1 MSVSEASPPSLLQP
15 LTSPDEIAPFLKRV
29 PVALD
34 PKQFSEFVLGF
45 PRRYLELT
53 PGVEVVRHFALMN
66 GLGSRAVISSL
77 SPEED
82 AWRVSVV
89 ARDRQALF
97 SGIAGSLSAFALD
110 IVSAEGFANA
120 NAIVLDTFICKD
132 GGGQFQTPANRRS
145 FQVFLERV
153 VSGSLLLDP
162 VIERLALALAAPRD
176 AVLDV
181 SFDDEPGLPA
191 TRVVLRAA
199 DRFGLLY
206 FVSRA
211 ISRAGCDI
219 ELADIATPD
228 GTALDTFYVTR
239 AGLPLDEP
247 ARAALREAILH
258 CWPGSTKSPPV
269 D

>member
-1 MSVSEASPPSLLQP
+1 MPEAPSFVQP

-34 PKQFSEFVLGF
+34 PKRFSEFVLGF

-53 PGVEVVRHFALMN
+53 PAVEVVRHFALMN
-66 GLGSRAVISSL
+66 GLGNRAVISSL
-77 SPEED
+77 SPEDE

-89 ARDRQALF
+89 ARDRAALF
-97 SGIAGSLSAFALD
+97 SGITGSLSAFGLD

-120 NAIVLDTFICKD
+120 NAIVLDTFTCRD
-132 GGGQFQTPANRRS
+132 AGGQFETPANRRS

-153 VSGSLLLDP
+153 VSGSLQLEP
-162 VIERLALALAAPRD
+162 VLERLALAHAAPRSG
-176 AVLDV
+176 AIDV
-181 SFDDEPGLPA
+181 TFDDEPDLPA
-191 TRVVLRAA
+191 TRVTLRAA

-228 GTALDTFYVTR
+228 GKALDTFYVTR
-239 AGLPLDEP
+239 SGLPLDEP

-258 CWPGSTKSPPV
+258 CWPGPAA
-269 D
+269 

>member
-1 MSVSEASPPSLLQP
+1 VPEARSLVLP
-15 LTSPDEIAPFLKRV
+15 LTSPEEIAPFLKRV

-34 PKQFSEFVLGF
+34 PQRFSEFVLGF

-53 PGVEVVRHFALMN
+53 PAVEVVRHFALMN
-66 GLGSRAVISSL
+66 GLGSRAVISSIA
-77 SPEED
+77 PEED

-97 SGIAGSLSAFALD
+97 SGITGSLSAFGLD

-120 NAIVLDTFICKD
+120 NAIVLDTFTCKD
-132 GGGQFQTPANRRS
+132 GGGQFETPANRRS

-153 VSGSLLLDP
+153 VSGSLQLEP
-162 VIERLALALAAPRD
+162 VIERLALALAAPSD
-176 AVLDV
+176 AAIDV
-181 SFDDEPGLPA
+181 SFDDEPELPA

-219 ELADIATPD
+219 ELADIATPS
-228 GTALDTFYVTR
+228 GTAVDTFYVTR
-239 AGLPLDEP
+239 SGLPLDEP
-247 ARAALREAILH
+247 ACARLREAIQH
-258 CWPGSTKSPPV
+258 CWPANTDSRLPAAG
-269 D
+269 